1 MANPNDL
8 MGSENPIPTDFNFI
22 LPRGLV
28 DPQGNVH
35 RKGVMRLATAKDEI
49 YVQKDSR
56 VRSDPAYGVLVMLS
70 RVITHL
76 GSLSSL
82 TPELLEEL
90 FTRDLA
96 YLREFYNRI
105 NQQGDAYI
113 PVQCPQCSSQFS
125 VELSLSGES

>member
-1 MANPNDL
+1 
-8 MGSENPIPTDFNFI
+8 MGSENTICTEFNFI

-28 DPQGNVH
+28 DDRGGVH
-35 RKGVMRLATAKDEI
+35 RQGVMRLATAKDEL

-56 VRSDPAYGVLVMLS
+56 VRQDSAYGVLVMLS
-70 RVITHL
+70 RVITRL
-76 GSLSSL
+76 GSISSI

-105 NQQGDAYI
+105 NQQGNAYL
-113 PVQCPQCSSQFS
+113 PVQCPQCSSQFN

>member
-1 MANPNDL
+1 
-8 MGSENPIPTDFNFI
+8 MGSENTICTEFNFI

-28 DPQGNVH
+28 DDRGGVH
-35 RKGVMRLATAKDEI
+35 RQGVMRLATAKDEL

-56 VRSDPAYGVLVMLS
+56 VQQDSAYGVLVMLS
-70 RVITHL
+70 RVITRL
-76 GSLSSL
+76 GSISSI

-105 NQQGDAYI
+105 NQQGNAYL
-113 PVQCPQCSSQFS
+113 PVQCPQCSSQFN

>member
-1 MANPNDL
+1 
-8 MGSENPIPTDFNFI
+8 MGSENILTTEFNFI

-28 DPQGNVH
+28 DEQGGIH
-35 RKGVMRLATAKDEI
+35 RQGSMRLATAKDEI
-49 YVQKDSR
+49 FVQKDRR
-56 VRSDPAYGVLVMLS
+56 VQNEPGYGVLVMLS
-70 RVITHL
+70 RVITRL

-82 TPELLEEL
+82 TPELLENL

-113 PVQCPQCSSQFS
+113 PVQCPQCSSQFN